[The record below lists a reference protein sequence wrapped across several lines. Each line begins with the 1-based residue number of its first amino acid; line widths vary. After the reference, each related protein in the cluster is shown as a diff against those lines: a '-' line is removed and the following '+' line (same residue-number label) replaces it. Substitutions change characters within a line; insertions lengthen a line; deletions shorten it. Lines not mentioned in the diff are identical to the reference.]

1 MEALDSNMEVDTLN
15 IIRKPIYENMS
26 VALSSNDETSIYLID
41 AQDEHY
47 YNRKIIYKI
56 INRLKNGAKAF
67 FLCRLTNIS
76 SVISCFNEQAF
87 ASIDI
92 KTFVTKGSQEPLFL
106 VKIVDVHKNEQ
117 NEQNKQISSCKIFK
131 KNEDFF
137 DFIFEDVLY
146 NSLERDII
154 TCIGIDCCNRFCK
167 RIKESCRYFVGISP
181 SDEIVVNEYLH
192 QSIRILRRL

>member
-1 MEALDSNMEVDTLN
+1 MDLEVLVSNMEVDTLN

-92 KTFVTKGSQEPLFL
+92 KTFVTKTSQEPLFL
-106 VKIVDVHKNEQ
+106 VKIVDTNQNHQ
-117 NEQNKQISSCKIFK
+117 NEQISSCKIFK

-137 DFIFEDVLY
+137 DFIFEEVLY

-154 TCIGIDCCNRFCK
+154 TCIGINCCNSFCK

-181 SDEIVVNEYLH
+181 SDEVVANEYLH